1 MKLTMYGDIF
11 HRLLVAMNRSNNA
24 LVLTRILIRHIKH
37 RQFAR
42 NEKII
47 LVYLLAKLLNVYPP
61 IALLQI
67 KYVASMNNKA
77 MQVYTGRFL
86 SRF

>member
-47 LVYLLAKLLNVYPP
+47 LVYLLAKLLNIYP
-61 IALLQI
+61 ITLLQI

-77 MQVYTGRFL
+77 MQAYTGRFL